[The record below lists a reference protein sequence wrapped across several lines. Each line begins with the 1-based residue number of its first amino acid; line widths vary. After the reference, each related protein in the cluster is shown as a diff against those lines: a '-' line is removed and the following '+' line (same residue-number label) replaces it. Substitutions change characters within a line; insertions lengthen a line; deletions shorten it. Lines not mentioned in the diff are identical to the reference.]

1 MVDAKDLEFVAKK
14 VHEEW
19 MSGRIKD
26 GWTYG
31 EERDDKAKRT
41 PCLVPYENLSEIEK
55 EYDRR
60 TSMRVMEALK
70 ELGYKIQ
77 KETMQ

>member
-1 MVDAKDLEFVAKK
+1 MDNEQDLEFVAKK

-19 MSGRIKD
+19 MAGRIKD

-41 PCLVPYENLSEIEK
+41 PCLVPYERLPEIEK

-60 TSMRVMEALK
+60 TSMRVIEALK
-70 ELGYKIQ
+70 ELGYKIE
-77 KETMQ
+77 KEVAP